1 MAAGERLAST
11 GDLSASLL
19 TCAAN
24 RVARNAGAAWRC
36 PASTVPD
43 SRSRLLLLG
52 LEPGDLLTLYEES
65 RSNQAALD
73 LWGGPP
79 ALMNEGPEKNGA
91 ERSDPRCGP
100 DRPCESGAGRHG
112 CEPTEQRP
120 NKPVAMGP
128 RSRPDELC
136 SRAGVLKRHEES

>member
-11 GDLSASLL
+11 GDRSASLL

-73 LWGGPP
+73 RMSGPP
-79 ALMNEGPEKNGA
+79 ALMNDAPEKNER
-91 ERSDPRCGP
+91 ERSEHRCGP
-100 DRPCESGAGRHG
+100 ERPCE
-112 CEPTEQRP
+112 
-120 NKPVAMGP
+120 
-128 RSRPDELC
+128 
-136 SRAGVLKRHEES
+136 